1 MSKLIEYSSTSSIMD
16 IKIKLNDKVYSFN
29 LDKELKISESRVGVH
44 LMNQARSY
52 AFVAMLHKKLIIK
65 ARDQQREISRAK
77 DSAVSKWAETMQI
90 TAAKAKAANDLKVK
104 KLEND
109 LMQIEE
115 ARDTIE
121 VCVRSFE
128 MRKDLIQTL
137 SANIRKE
144 KIN

>member
-1 MSKLIEYSSTSSIMD
+1 MSKLIEYSSTSPIMD
-16 IKIKLNDKVYSFN
+16 IKIKLNDKVYAFN
-29 LDKELKISESRVGVH
+29 LDKELRISENRVGAH

-65 ARDQQREISRAK
+65 VRDHQKHIARVRDLAISRHT
-77 DSAVSKWAETMQI
+77 DSMGI
-90 TAAKAKAANDLKVK
+90 MAAKAKSANDPKLK
-104 KLEND
+104 KLED
-109 LMQIEE
+109 ELMHIEE

-144 KIN
+144 KV

>member
-1 MSKLIEYSSTSSIMD
+1 MSKLIEFSSTSPIMD
-16 IKIKLNDKVYSFN
+16 IKIKLNDKVYAFN
-29 LDKELKISESRVGVH
+29 LDKELRISENRVGAH

-65 ARDQQREISRAK
+65 VRDHQKHIARVRDLAISK
-77 DSAVSKWAETMQI
+77 HTDSMGI
-90 TAAKAKAANDLKVK
+90 MAAKAKSANDPQLK
-104 KLEND
+104 KLED
-109 LMQIEE
+109 ELMHIEE

-144 KIN
+144 KV

>member
-1 MSKLIEYSSTSSIMD
+1 MD
-16 IKIKLNDKVYSFN
+16 IKIKLGDKVYAFN
-29 LDKELKISESRVGVH
+29 LDKELKMSENRVSIH

-65 ARDQQREISRAK
+65 ARDQQKAISRAR
-77 DSAVSKWAETMQI
+77 DLAISKYLSDNGVM
-90 TAAKAKAANDLKVK
+90 AAKAKSANDPRVK
-104 KLEND
+104 KLEDD
-109 LMQIEE
+109 LLHIEE

-144 KIN
+144 KVI

>member
-1 MSKLIEYSSTSSIMD
+1 MD
-16 IKIKLNDKVYSFN
+16 IKIKLNDKIYSFN
-29 LDKELKISESRVGVH
+29 LDKELRISENRVSIH

-65 ARDQQREISRAK
+65 VRDHQKHIARARDL
-77 DSAVSKWAETMQI
+77 AVSRHTHTMGI
-90 TAAKAKAANDLKVK
+90 MAAKAKSANDPALK
-104 KLEND
+104 KLED
-109 LMQIEE
+109 ELMHIEE

-144 KIN
+144 KVI

>member
-1 MSKLIEYSSTSSIMD
+1 MSKIISYSSVSPLM
-16 IKIKLNDKVYSFN
+16 KVKVRYHGEIFEFN
-29 LDKELKISESRVGVH
+29 LDQELKIMESRVTAH

-65 ARDQQREISRAK
+65 ARDQQRAINRAR
-77 DSAVSKWAETMQI
+77 DLAVSRLSSSMQI
-90 TAAKAKAANDLKVK
+90 MAAKAKAGSDKKVI
-104 KLEND
+104 KLED
-109 LMQIEE
+109 QLIEIEE

-137 SANIRKE
+137 SANIRRE
-144 KIN
+144 RV

>member
-1 MSKLIEYSSTSSIMD
+1 MSKLIEFSSTSPIMD
-16 IKIKLNDKVYSFN
+16 IKIKLNDKVYAFN
-29 LDKELKISESRVGVH
+29 LDKELRISENRVGAH

-65 ARDQQREISRAK
+65 VRDHQKHIARVRDLAISNHT
-77 DSAVSKWAETMQI
+77 DSMGI
-90 TAAKAKAANDLKVK
+90 MAAKAKSANDPQLK
-104 KLEND
+104 KLED
-109 LMQIEE
+109 ELMHIEE

-144 KIN
+144 KV

>member
-1 MSKLIEYSSTSSIMD
+1 MD
-16 IKIKLNDKVYSFN
+16 IKIKLNDKVYAFN
-29 LDKELKISESRVGVH
+29 LDKELKISENRVGIH

-52 AFVAMLHKKLIIK
+52 AFVSMLHKKLIIK

-77 DSAVSKWAETMQI
+77 DAAISKWAETMQI

>member
-1 MSKLIEYSSTSSIMD
+1 MGRLIDYSASSPIMRV
-16 IKIKLNDKVYSFN
+16 KIKYNNEVFEFN
-29 LDKELKISESRVGVH
+29 LDTELRIIESKVTGH

-65 ARDQQREISRAK
+65 ARDHQKHISRAR
-77 DSAVSKWAETMQI
+77 DLSISRYAESMQI
-90 TAAKAKAANDLKVK
+90 TAAKAKSANDPKVR
-104 KLEND
+104 KLED
-109 LMQIEE
+109 QLIEIEE

-121 VCVRSFE
+121 VCVRAFE

-144 KIN
+144 RV